1 MWLPL
6 LRTIALRVLLW
17 WAMNVESEREHTKH
31 IPSTCRIYIDYM
43 WKVFSLSLAKC
54 SCPAAFFS
62 SGYSFH
68 HPIYWGELRGR
79 LFCDINFIN
88 LCRSSI
94 HPRAV
99 KSGSSGFNEGEIG
112 EEHAAEE
119 KKSKN
124 APPYSA
130 YWFFNLYTL
139 WSEKNLMFHQI
150 FILMTRRRRRSSS
163 PRYATQKLCKF
174 GSSMSI
180 LFFIEDI
187 YCLK

>member
-1 MWLPL
+1 MRLPL
-6 LRTIALRVLLW
+6 LRTISLRVLLW

-31 IPSTCRIYIDYM
+31 IPSYLSYISIICE
-43 WKVFSLSLAKC
+43 KFSTLSRWLNVHV
-54 SCPAAFFS
+54 PQPFFL

-68 HPIYWGELRGR
+68 HPILRREQAGF
-79 LFCDINFIN
+79 FCDINFIN
-88 LCRSSI
+88 LSRSSI

-112 EEHAAEE
+112 EEHAARG
-119 KKSKN
+119 KKRVKMLPS
-124 APPYSA
+124 SA

-139 WSEKNLMFHQI
+139 WSEKKSHVSWNI
-150 FILMTRRRRRSSS
+150 YLMTRRRSSS
-163 PRYATQKLCKF
+163 RYATHKLCKF

-187 YCLK
+187 EINNY